1 MLRALLVFALSFAHS
16 FAQLEEL
23 RAIGRVW
30 KAKGR
35 KKLWAIWWGAWWQS
49 KKTGTRRFELGV
61 VPWTVF
67 LVVVELWVGIQVYHN
82 DIRMAFP
89 DSLGQI
95 LGCATSLTWRAL
107 RKGRKA
113 ATPSA

>member
-1 MLRALLVFALSFAHS
+1 MLGWLAVFVFSFAHS

-35 KKLWAIWWGAWWQS
+35 KKLWAIWWGASW
-49 KKTGTRRFELGV
+49 TRRGTSRFELGV
-61 VPWTVF
+61 VPWTAF
-67 LVVVELWVGIQVYHN
+67 LVIVELWLGVQVYHN
-82 DIRMAFP
+82 DVWKAVP
-89 DSLGQI
+89 DSFGQI

-107 RKGRKA
+107 RKASKS
-113 ATPSA
+113 PMVLPL